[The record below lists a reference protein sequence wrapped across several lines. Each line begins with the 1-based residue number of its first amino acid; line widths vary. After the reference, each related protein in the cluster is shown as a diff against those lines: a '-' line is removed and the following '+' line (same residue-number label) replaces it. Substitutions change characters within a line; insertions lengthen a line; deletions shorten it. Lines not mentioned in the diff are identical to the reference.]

1 MAQFYHNNF
10 KNKTKI
16 IINRKKGL
24 FSYSLPIQRNTIHKN
39 YKNSKIRKKCMFYL
53 LLKLLGVI
61 LFLRVICCRENSQKS
76 EKPNKQNER
85 TTHTLAR
92 VFCMGYFLLVFGAI
106 PDLGLGIA

>member
-1 MAQFYHNNF
+1 
-10 KNKTKI
+10 
-16 IINRKKGL
+16 
-24 FSYSLPIQRNTIHKN
+24 
-39 YKNSKIRKKCMFYL
+39 MFYL
-53 LLKLLGVI
+53 LLKSLNAI
-61 LFLRVICCRENSQKS
+61 LFLRVNVRLKGKPKVKS